1 MKTNTTAKEHPPT
14 EKQLATLAK
23 LGYVGDRQAL
33 TITTASAA
41 ISQLIEAQKAEQEK
55 RKAETDALIQEA
67 KQKAENM
74 SVLALAENHTQLRKK
89 SANEWTGACP
99 KCKTG
104 DDRFNVTDDWFLC
117 RKCHDKK
124 GDYLEYLQWLGN
136 ISFLD
141 ACQQVTG
148 RIPATVTDADKVQSV
163 RKAATDKPWDE
174 EKERNRAEE
183 MHRSLIRG
191 RSAHAKD
198 ALEYLITRGIN
209 QETIEAY
216 RVGFHLVTMPGTWDE
231 AKKLLSYPKQLAI
244 SLPWFNHDGVLVAVK
259 YRFIE
264 SHTYI
269 DIGNEERTENKT
281 SRGNMAGQMFGW
293 QALKGS
299 RTCHTL
305 VICEG
310 EMNALSIALAGDGK
324 IDVLSAGNESQLSHL
339 PQLAI
344 EKAREYRN
352 VIVWADREE
361 IADSAALSIPL
372 SKRYHSPVIAGYPK
386 GLDANDI
393 LKAGKLSAL
402 LSAMTESVDDS
413 LSDEPTVNEMDVLAQ
428 VNLLLDDAR
437 RTSLDRIID
446 ELEEQIYKNRD
457 AKNVWRWL
465 TGRDSSPAALPAVKE
480 SAKRLGVQL

>member
-1 MKTNTTAKEHPPT
+1 MKTYTTAKEHPPT

-41 ISQLIEAQKAEQEK
+41 ISQLIEAQKAEQER

-124 GDYLEYLQWLGN
+124 GDYLEYLRWFGN

-148 RIPATVTDADKVQSV
+148 RIPATVTDADRVQPV
-163 RKAATDKPWDE
+163 RKVATDKPWDE
-174 EKERNRAEE
+174 EKERSRAEE

-198 ALEYLITRGIN
+198 ALEYLVTRGIN

-231 AKKLLSYPKQLAI
+231 AKKQLSYPKQLAI
-244 SLPWFNHDGVLVAVK
+244 SLPWFNHDGALVAVK

-264 SHTYI
+264 SHTYTDI
-269 DIGNEERTENKT
+269 DGKDRTENKT

-293 QALKGS
+293 QALKGP

-305 VICEG
+305 IICEG
-310 EMNALSIALAGDGK
+310 EMNALSLSLAGGGA
-324 IDVLSAGNESQLSHL
+324 IDVLSAGNESQLSHI

-372 SKRYHSPVIAGYPK
+372 SKRYHSPIIAGYPK

-428 VNLLLDDAR
+428 VELLLNDADWKR
-437 RTSLDRIID
+437 SQAATWV
-446 ELEEQIYKNRD
+446 Y
-457 AKNVWRWL
+457 RWL
-465 TGRDSSPAALPAVKE
+465 NGYTEDTPHTRRNVETAAAM
-480 SAKRLGVQL
+480 LGVQL

>member
-1 MKTNTTAKEHPPT
+1 MKTNANTIDTETIKRNTNLIDLASRYAEMRKE
-14 EKQLATLAK
+14 
-23 LGYVGDRQAL
+23 
-33 TITTASAA
+33 S
-41 ISQLIEAQKAEQEK
+41 S
-55 RKAETDALIQEA
+55 
-67 KQKAENM
+67 
-74 SVLALAENHTQLRKK
+74 
-89 SANEWTGACP
+89 NEYSGACP
-99 KCKTG
+99 KCGG
-104 DDRFNVTDDWFLC
+104 DDRFHVTNEMFFC
-117 RKCHDKK
+117 RQC
-124 GDYLEYLQWLGN
+124 YTLGN
-136 ISFLD
+136 GKSHDTIAFVQWIDGCDFVTACSILD
-141 ACQQVTG
+141 G
-148 RIPATVTDADKVQSV
+148 TVAAPQRAMVQPV
-163 RKAATDKPWDE
+163 RKVATDKPWNE
-174 EKERNRAEE
+174 ERERIKADD
-183 MHRSLIRG
+183 MHRSLMRG
-191 RSAHAKD
+191 LSAQAK
-198 ALEYLITRGIN
+198 ASMEYLVSRCIN

-216 RVGFHLVTMPGTWDE
+216 KIGWRIVTLPGTWDE
-231 AKKLLSYPKQLAI
+231 AKKQLSYPRQIAI
-244 SLPWFNHDGVLVAVK
+244 SLPWFNHDGALVAVK

-264 SHTYI
+264 SHTYTDI
-269 DIGNEERTENKT
+269 DGKERTENKT

-310 EMNALSIALAGDGK
+310 ELNALSIALAGDGK

-413 LSDEPTVNEMDVLAQ
+413 LSDESTVNEMDVLAQ
-428 VNLLLDDAR
+428 VNLLLDDAS

>member
-1 MKTNTTAKEHPPT
+1 MKTNTIDTETIKKNTNLIDLASRYTELRRESSKE
-14 EKQLATLAK
+14 
-23 LGYVGDRQAL
+23 
-33 TITTASAA
+33 S
-41 ISQLIEAQKAEQEK
+41 S
-55 RKAETDALIQEA
+55 
-67 KQKAENM
+67 
-74 SVLALAENHTQLRKK
+74 
-89 SANEWTGACP
+89 GACP
-99 KCKTG
+99 KCAG
-104 DDRFNVTDDWFLC
+104 GNRFHVKSDMFFCRQCYRLDNNKPHDAIAFVQWIEGCDFVTAC
-117 RKCHDKK
+117 
-124 GDYLEYLQWLGN
+124 N
-136 ISFLD
+136 ILSGSV
-141 ACQQVTG
+141 AASSRVVVH
-148 RIPATVTDADKVQSV
+148 PV
-163 RKAATDKPWDE
+163 RKVATDKPWDE

-183 MHRSLIRG
+183 MHCSLIRG

-198 ALEYLITRGIN
+198 ALEYLVTRGIN

-244 SLPWFNHDGVLVAVK
+244 SLPWFNHDGALVAVK

-310 EMNALSIALAGDGK
+310 ELNALSIALAGDGK

-413 LSDEPTVNEMDVLAQ
+413 LSDESTVNEMDVLAQ
-428 VNLLLDDAR
+428 VELLLSDADWKRSQAAGWVYRWVIGYTEDTPHTR
-437 RTSLDRIID
+437 R
-446 ELEEQIYKNRD
+446 
-457 AKNVWRWL
+457 NVEAA
-465 TGRDSSPAALPAVKE
+465 AAL
-480 SAKRLGVQL
+480 LGVQL